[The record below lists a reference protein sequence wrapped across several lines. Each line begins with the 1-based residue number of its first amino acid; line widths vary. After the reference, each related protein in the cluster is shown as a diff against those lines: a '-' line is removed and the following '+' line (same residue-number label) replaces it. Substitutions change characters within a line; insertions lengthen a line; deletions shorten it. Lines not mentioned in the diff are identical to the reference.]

1 MKVQD
6 LFEERIKD
14 YIARLVKSLKMKEL
28 GRGAFSTVFQHPVYH
43 NVSVKITRDADP
55 HYILWLREAEKHQ
68 HNPWF
73 PKLIGIHKVMFHG
86 DDVDS
91 KVMNRDELND
101 AALEGRHIVFMQKL
115 RPIKASE
122 NKKTAQYIAA
132 QLPAKFFL
140 SADEANRYQRLRWGR
155 AKEALRVEL
164 RKKGTRYFTT
174 IGEIKYIDD
183 IHEQMWEDV
192 ITYSKDKN
200 LVELA
205 RVLARIGTDDLHS
218 GNIMMRDDEGGA
230 QHPVITDPVAS

>member
-6 LFEERIKD
+6 LFEERLKD
-14 YIARLVKSLKMKEL
+14 YTTRLVKSLNIKEL
-28 GRGAFSTVFQHPVYH
+28 GRGAFSTVFQHPAYH

-55 HYILWLREAEKHQ
+55 HYILWLRECEKHQ

-73 PKLIGIHKVMFHG
+73 PKIVGIHKVMFHG
-86 DDVDS
+86 DDVDR
-91 KVMNRDELND
+91 KVMARDELND

-115 RPIKASE
+115 RPIKPAE
-122 NKKTAQYIAA
+122 NKKAAQYIAA
-132 QLPAKFFL
+132 QLPAKFFM
-140 SADEANRYQRLRWGR
+140 SEDESLRLQRLRWGR
-155 AKEALRVEL
+155 RGDAVRAEL
-164 RKKGTRYFTT
+164 RAKGIRYFTT
-174 IGEIKYIDD
+174 IKDVKYIDD